1 MVIYSLPPSIV
12 RHPDGVPLRPV
23 LDSPRPYRSLPVSVL
38 NGVLVGAL
46 FLLILL
52 NIYQFLV
59 QRAALRVAEI
69 LYVIASNVRAKAQEV
84 RRDGKDVEITEAHLF
99 DIATSARSILRALGR
114 SEESLGPDPA
124 LTVGTNGNRMSSDS
138 LLRLTDNILF
148 AVSEENP
155 GAEWDDVQGEALKR
169 FQKKVPNME
178 PEAAEKL
185 SQSLPIRA
193 TKRAAARARSLQWV
207 CMVTASGHR
216 PGLRKQRYIC
226 HYRRTPPAKSPVE

>member
-1 MVIYSLPPSIV
+1 
-12 RHPDGVPLRPV
+12 
-23 LDSPRPYRSLPVSVL
+23 VSVL

-46 FLLILL
+46 FLPILL

-84 RRDGKDVEITEAHLF
+84 RRDGKDVEIIEAHLF
-99 DIATSARSILRALGR
+99 DMATSARSILRALGR
-114 SEESLGPDPA
+114 SEESLGRDPA

-155 GAEWDDVQGEALKR
+155 GAEWDDVQGEALNII
-169 FQKKVPNME
+169 QKKVPNME
-178 PEAAEKL
+178 PEAGEKS

-193 TKRAAARARSLQWV
+193 TKSRGKGAQLAVGLYGNGVRPHTRPQETTIYLSLPSDAASQIPR
-207 CMVTASGHR
+207 
-216 PGLRKQRYIC
+216 
-226 HYRRTPPAKSPVE
+226 